1 MIQQELNLYFID
13 RTKGRIYNLGN
24 FDYHNDDYN
33 NNLSANHFSVNYL

>member
-13 RTKGRIYNLGN
+13 RKGRIYNLGN